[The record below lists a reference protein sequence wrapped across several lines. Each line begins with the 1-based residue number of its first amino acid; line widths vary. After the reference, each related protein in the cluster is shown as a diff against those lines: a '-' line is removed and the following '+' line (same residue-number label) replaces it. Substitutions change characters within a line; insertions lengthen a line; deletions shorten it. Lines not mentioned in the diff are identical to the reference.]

1 MAKKKIAL
9 LIVALLAVDQIVKI
23 WIKTHFALDE
33 SVTVFPNW
41 FFIRFIENPG
51 AAFGFELGGSYG
63 KLILSIFRLVAIG
76 ALGYYIHHL
85 LRKKAPTGVLVGFS
99 LIFAGALGNVIDSA
113 FYGLLFSESTFT
125 APATFLPEGGG
136 YAGFLHGKVVDMLFF
151 PLFRGTYPSWIPGI
165 GGESFLFFSPI
176 FNLADSY
183 ITIGVLYMLLFQRL
197 PQCLQRPAAAQIAQ
211 ERTLAQL
218 HGGKARLCAKRD
230 VLRQRAVFHHGH
242 FIEAKLH
249 SLALLCFS
257 EILRGGPPPSRVPQ
271 HRAVLPRGAALSI
284 SSAIHAAPARA
295 SPHRAIFRLIIPY
308 FPGSAKSPAG
318 AVCISCRKNI
328 HFRQIVRTRSN
339 VVVCSIL

>member
-183 ITIGVLYMLLFQRL
+183 ITIGVLYMLLFRRFGAHFCGPSEEERTSNNPIRCADLSAWL
-197 PQCLQRPAAAQIAQ
+197 PTGSDTWRFRMQHGFARPPAA
-211 ERTLAQL
+211 
-218 HGGKARLCAKRD
+218 
-230 VLRQRAVFHHGH
+230 
-242 FIEAKLH
+242 
-249 SLALLCFS
+249 
-257 EILRGGPPPSRVPQ
+257 P
-271 HRAVLPRGAALSI
+271 
-284 SSAIHAAPARA
+284 
-295 SPHRAIFRLIIPY
+295 
-308 FPGSAKSPAG
+308 
-318 AVCISCRKNI
+318 
-328 HFRQIVRTRSN
+328 
-339 VVVCSIL
+339 

>member
-113 FYGLLFSESTFT
+113 FYG
-125 APATFLPEGGG
+125 
-136 YAGFLHGKVVDMLFF
+136 KVVDMLFF

-183 ITIGVLYMLLFQRL
+183 ITIGVLYMLLFQR
-197 PQCLQRPAAAQIAQ
+197 
-211 ERTLAQL
+211 
-218 HGGKARLCAKRD
+218 KFFK
-230 VLRQRAVFHHGH
+230 
-242 FIEAKLH
+242 
-249 SLALLCFS
+249 
-257 EILRGGPPPSRVPQ
+257 
-271 HRAVLPRGAALSI
+271 
-284 SSAIHAAPARA
+284 
-295 SPHRAIFRLIIPY
+295 
-308 FPGSAKSPAG
+308 
-318 AVCISCRKNI
+318 
-328 HFRQIVRTRSN
+328 
-339 VVVCSIL
+339 